1 MTPDKKVKI
10 LATLGP
16 AVDGID
22 DIRELVEAG
31 VNIFRLNF
39 SHGDHADHAKR
50 YQWIREVER
59 QLNYPLGILMD
70 LQGPKLR
77 VGKFADGKVQL
88 HRGQAFRLDL
98 DTTAG
103 DERRV
108 NLPHPEI
115 IAALEAG
122 MDLLLDDG
130 KLRLRVVT
138 KYNDAIDTTVLNG
151 GELSDRKGVN
161 VPQAVLDLSPLTA
174 KDRRDLSF
182 GLELGVDWVALS
194 FVQRPQDIV
203 EARALIGDKAFLMA
217 KIEKPSAVEQLREI
231 AELSDAI
238 MVARGDLGV
247 EVPKA
252 PILNLTPNLQT
263 ARRLSV
269 PQIQKNIITTCRA
282 LGKPVVV
289 ATQMLESM
297 RFSPAPTRAEV
308 TDVANAVAEGADAVM
323 LSAETA
329 SGEYPLEAVQMMSK
343 IIRQVENGPD
353 YQTQLDVSRPKAEA
367 TVSDAISCAIRRIS
381 NVLPVAVLVNY
392 SESGA
397 STLRASRERPKAPIL
412 NLTPNLQTA
421 RRLSVAWGIHSV
433 VNDRLRQVDEVCST
447 ALEIAQAQG
456 MAERGDTLL
465 ITAGVPFGQ
474 PGSTNS
480 LRIETLI

>member
-16 AVDGID
+16 AIDGIE
-22 DIRELVEAG
+22 DIRELVQAG

-39 SHGDHADHAKR
+39 SHGAHADHAQR
-50 YQWIREVER
+50 YEWIRQVER
-59 QLNYPLGILMD
+59 ELNYPLGILMD

-77 VGKFADGKVQL
+77 VGTFAEGKVQL
-88 HRGQAFRLDL
+88 VRGQALRLDL
-98 DTTAG
+98 DATPGNAQ
-103 DERRV
+103 RV
-108 NLPHPEI
+108 SLPHPEI
-115 IAALEAG
+115 IAALEPG

-130 KLRLRVVT
+130 KLRLRVIA
-138 KYNDAIDTTVLNG
+138 KQADAIETTVLNG

-194 FVQRPQDIV
+194 FVQRPEDIR
-203 EARALIGDKAFLMA
+203 EARALIGEKAYLMA
-217 KIEKPSAVEQLREI
+217 KIEKPSAVTQLREI

-247 EVPKA
+247 EVPA
-252 PILNLTPNLQT
+252 E
-263 ARRLSV
+263 SV
-269 PQIQKNIITTCRA
+269 PQIQKNIISTCRQ

-343 IIRQVENGPD
+343 IIRQVETGPD
-353 YQTQLDVSRPKAEA
+353 YQTQLDVSRPQAEA
-367 TVSDAISCAIRRIS
+367 TVSDAISCAIRRVCSI
-381 NVLPVAVLVNY
+381 LPVAVLVNY
-392 SESGA
+392 SESGS
-397 STLRASRERPKAPIL
+397 STLRAARERPSVPIL
-412 NLTPNLQTA
+412 NLTPNLATA
-421 RRLSVAWGIHSV
+421 RRLTVAWGVHSV
-433 VNDRLRQVDEVCST
+433 VNDRLRQVDEVCAT

-456 MAERGDTLL
+456 LAKRGDTVV
-465 ITAGVPFGQ
+465 ITTGVPFGQ
-474 PGSTNS
+474 PGTTNS
-480 LRIETLI
+480 LRVETLL

>member
-16 AVDGID
+16 AIDGIE
-22 DIRELVEAG
+22 DIRELVQAG

-39 SHGDHADHAKR
+39 SHGSHADHAQR
-50 YQWIREVER
+50 YEWIRQIER
-59 QLNYPLGILMD
+59 ELNYPLGILMD

-77 VGKFADGKVQL
+77 VGTFAEGKVQL
-88 HRGQAFRLDL
+88 VRGQALRLDL
-98 DTTAG
+98 DPTPGNA
-103 DERRV
+103 ERV
-108 NLPHPEI
+108 SLPHPEI
-115 IAALEAG
+115 IAALEPG

-130 KLRLRVVT
+130 KLRLRVIA
-138 KYNDAIDTTVLNG
+138 KHADAIETTVLNG

-194 FVQRPQDIV
+194 FVQRPEDIR
-203 EARALIGDKAFLMA
+203 EARTLIGDKAYLMA
-217 KIEKPSAVEQLREI
+217 KIEKPSAVTQLREI

-247 EVPKA
+247 EVPA
-252 PILNLTPNLQT
+252 E
-263 ARRLSV
+263 SV
-269 PQIQKNIITTCRA
+269 PQIQKTIIGTCRQ

-329 SGEYPLEAVQMMSK
+329 SGEYPLEAVQMMGK
-343 IIRQVENGPD
+343 IIRQVESGPD
-353 YQTQLDVSRPKAEA
+353 YQTQLDVSRPQAEA
-367 TVSDAISCAIRRIS
+367 TVSDAISCAIRRVCSI
-381 NVLPVAVLVNY
+381 LPVAVLVNY
-392 SESGA
+392 SESGS
-397 STLRASRERPKAPIL
+397 STLRAARERPSVPIL
-412 NLTPNLQTA
+412 NLTPNLATA
-421 RRLSVAWGIHSV
+421 RRLTLTWGVHSV
-433 VNDRLRQVDEVCST
+433 VNDRLRQVDEVCAT

-456 MAERGDTLL
+456 LAKRGDTVV
-465 ITAGVPFGQ
+465 ITTGVPFGQ
-474 PGSTNS
+474 PGTTNS
-480 LRIETLI
+480 LRVETLL